1 MKKVKILASLAALMT
16 LGLAA
21 CTDAPATESS
31 VEATSA
37 AATSK
42 ATSANTSKAASSSK
56 ATSSKASSSKSTGPD
71 YTQVIARTWTDGT
84 PANNADGKQYIP
96 MTDSTANKVG
106 VKIAIADW
114 TVAEGATEGTK
125 LDSDGKMYSVNDKN
139 AAVCWKVKAPK
150 AGAYQMI
157 MTAKTSSSGEGKTLD
172 ERSVTVKLNGT
183 EIDIQAS
190 RDCLTTDFAQFVIA
204 PTINLTG
211 NEDTIAITA
220 CDYRPVFDMTSYVI
234 FSEH

>member
-1 MKKVKILASLAALMT
+1 MT

-21 CTDAPATESS
+21 CTGETPTESG
-31 VEATSA
+31 TA
-37 AATSK
+37 AATSEQSSA
-42 ATSANTSKAASSSK
+42 ATSAKASSSSK
-56 ATSSKASSSKSTGPD
+56 ASSSKASSSKSTGPD
-71 YTQVIARTWTDGT
+71 YTKVIAHTWTEGT
-84 PANNADGKQYIP
+84 PATNADGKTYIP
-96 MTDSTANKVG
+96 LTDATANKVG

-150 AGAYQMI
+150 AGAYQMV

-234 FSEH
+234 FAEH

>member
-1 MKKVKILASLAALMT
+1 MKKFKILAALAALMT

-21 CTDAPATESS
+21 CTDAPAESGAES
-31 VEATSA
+31 PAATSA
-37 AATSK
+37 AATSAK
-42 ATSANTSKAASSSK
+42 ASTATSSK
-56 ATSSKASSSKSTGPD
+56 ASSSKASSSKSTGPD

>member
-1 MKKVKILASLAALMT
+1 MT

-21 CTDAPATESS
+21 CTEQTPTESG
-31 VEATSA
+31 TA
-37 AATSK
+37 AATSQQSQA
-42 ATSANTSKAASSSK
+42 ATSAKASSSSK
-56 ATSSKASSSKSTGPD
+56 ASSSKASSSKSTGPD
-71 YTQVIARTWTDGT
+71 YTQVIAHTWTEGT
-84 PANNADGKQYIP
+84 PATNADGKTYIP
-96 MTDSTANKVG
+96 LTDATANKVG

-150 AGAYQMI
+150 AGAYQMV

-234 FSEH
+234 FAEH

>member
-21 CTDAPATESS
+21 CTDTPAES
-31 VEATSA
+31 VEGTSA
-37 AATSK
+37 AATSQ
-42 ATSANTSKAASSSK
+42 AASTPKASSAPK
-56 ATSSKASSSKSTGPD
+56 SSSKASSSKSTGPD

-114 TVAEGATEGTK
+114 TVAEGSTAGTK

-150 AGAYQMI
+150 AGAYQMV